1 MNTEERKIF
10 WDALCKADGKDIK
23 NDGQSIAATIHY
35 PRFLYRYRPVSVSS
49 IDALQTNHLF
59 FSKANYYDDPFDTLI
74 KIDYY
79 SPSTYHA
86 NAFVR
91 RDFSAT
97 WIGV

>member
-1 MNTEERKIF
+1 MNAEERLTF
-10 WDALCKADGKDIK
+10 WKALCKADGKDLK
-23 NDGQSIAATIHY
+23 TDGQSIAATIHY

-97 WIGV
+97 WIDV